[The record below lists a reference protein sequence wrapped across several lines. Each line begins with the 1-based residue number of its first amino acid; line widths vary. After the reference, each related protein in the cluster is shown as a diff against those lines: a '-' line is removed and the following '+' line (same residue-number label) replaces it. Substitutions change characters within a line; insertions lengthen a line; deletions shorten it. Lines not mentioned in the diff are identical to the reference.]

1 MTKDELK
8 SLISETLREE
18 LSKIR
23 INESANTHTMAYWAA
38 QYCGKFYL
46 MLDTGKPAMNSAAGR
61 KLSRDTYKDIQTRWN
76 ITADEAEDILY
87 KGHGLWKE
95 YFN

>member
-1 MTKDELK
+1 MTTNELK
-8 SLISETLREE
+8 SLISETIREE
-18 LSKIR
+18 LSKGR
-23 INESANTHTMAYWAA
+23 INESASIHTMAYWAA
-38 QYCGKFYL
+38 KHCDKFYL
-46 MLDTGKPAMNSAAGR
+46 MLDTGKPAMNSVAGR

-87 KGHGLWKE
+87 RGHGLWKE